1 MKKIL
6 LTLSL
11 FLALQSFSQITIT
24 SSNMPVIGD
33 TLRFSNAALEP
44 YVLSQYQRSGPNQTW
59 NFDTLRVIGQTVQ
72 RFVSSSQTPY
82 NTVPTNRIGLLFA
95 ETLSL
100 GSNSVNDV
108 YNFVNSSANDFS
120 IDYRAVSVPTGNPL
134 FPILRIED
142 QYLDKDEV
150 FQFPLNYGDRDS
162 SRFNFVFNNALLGVY
177 YGSSGYRIN
186 NVDAWGTITTPYGKY
201 DAIRV
206 ITDMVSLDSVSAL
219 GQNVGIPSH
228 IREYQWIANEERIPI
243 MKVNGLVTAGVFVPN
258 EVEFRDIP
266 RDNGRTQLTEA
277 NFTAD
282 VTSTQANTS
291 VSFTNNSTGASSYQ
305 WDFTPN
311 RVRYETGSATS
322 KDISVSFLETGNFT
336 VRLIVS
342 EGNKSD
348 TLERVNYISVN
359 QGVPIVEFE
368 LENDSAIVNEDFVIQ
383 NVSQFGDSYTW
394 SISPSTFEYRNGTGQ
409 LSADSIVIRFLKT
422 GFYSVSLSST
432 NSSGN
437 RTFTQNDAVK
447 AHFPVGIEETSEDL
461 NRLITLSPNPV
472 NEGGE
477 VTFQVDPSVKLQA
490 VEFFDINGKLL
501 QRIDLQNATKFAF
514 VLPEVSGMYFVKIL
528 TNKGLITKKIVVE

>member
-1 MKKIL
+1 
-6 LTLSL
+6 
-11 FLALQSFSQITIT
+11 
-24 SSNMPVIGD
+24 MPVIGD
-33 TLRFSNAALEP
+33 TLRFSNAAVEP
-44 YVLSQYQRSGPNQTW
+44 YVLTQYQRSGPNQTW

-82 NTVPTNRIGLLFA
+82 STVPTNRVGLLFA

-134 FPILRIED
+134 FPVLKIED
-142 QYLDKDEV
+142 QYLDKDEL

-162 SRFNFVFNNALLGVY
+162 SRFNFVFNNTLLSVY

-201 DAIRV
+201 DVIRV

-243 MKVNGLVTAGVFVPN
+243 MKVNGLVTGGVFVPN

-266 RDNGRTQLTEA
+266 RDNGRTQLTKA

-282 VTSTQANTS
+282 VTSTQANTP

-348 TLERVNYISVN
+348 TLERVDYISVN

-383 NVSQFGDSYTW
+383 NISQFGDSFTW

-409 LSADSIVIRFLKT
+409 STADSIVIRFLKT

-432 NSSGN
+432 NSSGS

-461 NRLITLSPNPV
+461 NKLITLSPNPV

-477 VTFQVDPSVKLQA
+477 VTFQVDPSVKLKA
-490 VEFFDINGKLL
+490 VEFFDIDGKLL
-501 QRIDLQNATKFAF
+501 QRIDLQKANKFAF
-514 VLPEVSGMYFVKIL
+514 VLPEISGMYFVKIL